1 MSKEM
6 NIPKSPLEQILE
18 TTFAIL
24 EKQDEFDNETIQKLR
39 QLSSQDDLTKQSIIR
54 AIREGSEEENETA

>member
-54 AIREGSEEENETA
+54 AIREGSEEENEIA

>member
-24 EKQDEFDNETIQKLR
+24 EKQDEFDNEIIQKLR

>member
-39 QLSSQDDLTKQSIIR
+39 QLSSQGDLTKQRIIR

>member
-6 NIPKSPLEQILE
+6 NVPKSPLEQILE
-18 TTFAIL
+18 TTLTIL
-24 EKQDEFDNETIQKLR
+24 EKEDEFDNETIHKLR
-39 QLSSQDDLTKQSIIR
+39 QLNSQGDLSKQRIIR

>member
-6 NIPKSPLEQILE
+6 NIPKPPLEQILE

-39 QLSSQDDLTKQSIIR
+39 QLSSQDDLTKQSTIR